1 MKKSLSI
8 IIPLYNEEWNISLLF
23 HEIVDS
29 MDKDFLNHPYEIIF
43 VNDGSNDKSREEI
56 EKLRNKNL
64 KNGKFIAINLLRNY
78 GQSTALDVWF
88 KESNC
93 ELIVTLDWDNQND
106 PKDIKKLYDEMEKS
120 WLDAVVWWRKKRKDP
135 LSVRIITRC
144 SRFFRNLLLSDKIH
158 DSWCTLRIYKKSC
171 IEDLH
176 LWWEMHRYIAEI
188 LTIKWYKVWEV
199 QVNHRARTNGVS
211 KYTRKKSIKW
221 FIDLLYIWFIAKY
234 QSRPLHLF
242 WFVGLL
248 TFFVGVLSFLFSVY
262 QKIWWWL
269 SINRSWYFLV
279 GVFLIQTWIMIFI
292 FWIIIDI
299 LIRIYYNTW
308 NENRYKIK
316 EIVK

>member
-8 IIPLYNEEWNISLLF
+8 IIPLYNEEWNISSLF

-29 MDKDFLNHPYEIIF
+29 MNKDFLDHSYEIIF

-56 EKLRNKNL
+56 QKLKNENL
-64 KNGKFIAINLLRNY
+64 KNWEIIAINLLRNY
-78 GQSTALDVWF
+78 GQSTALDIWF
-88 KESNC
+88 KESSWDF
-93 ELIVTLDWDNQND
+93 IVTLDWDNQND

-120 WLDAVVWWRKKRKDP
+120 WLDSVVWWRKERKDP

-248 TFFVGVLSFLFSVY
+248 TFFVGLLSFLFSVY

-279 GVFLIQTWIMIFI
+279 WVFLIQTWIMIFI
-292 FWIIIDI
+292 FWIVIDI
-299 LIRIYYNTW
+299 LIRIYHNWWT
-308 NENRYKIK
+308 EKSYKIK
-316 EIVK
+316 EIMK